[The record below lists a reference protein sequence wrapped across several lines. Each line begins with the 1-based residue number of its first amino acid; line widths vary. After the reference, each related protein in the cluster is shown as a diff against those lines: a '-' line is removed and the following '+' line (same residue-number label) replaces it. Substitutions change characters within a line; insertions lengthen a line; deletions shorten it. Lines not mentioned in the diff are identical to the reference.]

1 MKPQKTE
8 SQDYVIEKIKKIS
21 KISVPDFNAFVDGMN
36 EIAGEEATVKGDSQF
51 VFEEKKQDFEETNN
65 QDDGHQ
71 DPEEY
76 RVISQYPK
84 KSLEIANKIKDGLHQ
99 VLLGKNFRYTFDEK
113 DNDVDG
119 LSFSFK
125 SLSSIEDHSCKSIA
139 RENGWDRDMTQ
150 LSWEMFI
157 FLKVRYSLISFC
169 GQDMSDWNEEKKFAF
184 IDKNIK
190 AFVKTK
196 MCEQYLIFEKALDLI
211 SRGKGE
217 YDLVKK
223 YSALLR

>member
-1 MKPQKTE
+1 MKPQKNE
-8 SQDYVIEKIKKIS
+8 SKDHTIEKIKKIS
-21 KISVPDFNAFVDGMN
+21 KMAVPDFNTFVDTMSEN
-36 EIAGEEATVKGDSQF
+36 VEQDSAANDDSQF
-51 VFEEKKQDFEETNN
+51 VFEDKKQDFESENN
-65 QDDGHQ
+65 QDDVRQ

-76 RVISQYPK
+76 RIISQYPK

-150 LSWEMFI
+150 LSWEMFV